1 MHVYDNGI
9 SSFIVNNCEANA
21 KMKAL
26 VKRKSEKALWLED
39 APVPE
44 IGINDVLIK
53 INRTAIC
60 GTDMHIY
67 NWDSWAQSTI
77 PVPMA
82 VGHEFVGEIV
92 DVGSNVNDFTPGQIV
107 SGEGHVVCG
116 RCRNC
121 LAGRRHLCAQTSGV
135 GVDRSGAFA
144 EYLAL
149 PMSNVW
155 EHRPG
160 IDLDVAAL
168 FDPLG
173 NAVHTALQ
181 YDLLGED
188 VLITGAGPI
197 GAMAATVCRHA
208 GARHV
213 VITDINPQRLALA
226 QSLGASCGVDV
237 RHENLADVQRKLGL
251 SEGFDVGLEMSG
263 SPAGFNDLLANMC
276 HGGKVAMLGIPSEEM
291 AIDWSQ
297 VIFNMLTIKGIY
309 GREMYETWYKM
320 SVLVESGLDISPV
333 ITHRLGFEDF
343 QKGFDA
349 MNAGEASKVILN
361 WQ

>member
-1 MHVYDNGI
+1 
-9 SSFIVNNCEANA
+9 
-21 KMKAL
+21 MKAL
-26 VKRKSEKALWLED
+26 VKRKSEKGLWLED

-77 PVPMA
+77 PVPMV

-173 NAVHTALQ
+173 NTVHTALQ
-181 YDLLGED
+181 YDMLGED

-197 GAMAATVCRHA
+197 GAMAAAVCRHA

-333 ITHRLGFEDF
+333 ISHRLGFEDF